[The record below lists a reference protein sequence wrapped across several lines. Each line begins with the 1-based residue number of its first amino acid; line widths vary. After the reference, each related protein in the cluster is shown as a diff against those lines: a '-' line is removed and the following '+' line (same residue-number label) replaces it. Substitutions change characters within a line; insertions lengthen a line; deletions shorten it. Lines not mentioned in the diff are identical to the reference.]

1 MNRYVALL
9 RGINV
14 GGNAKVPMAD
24 LREIAESLGWTAIS
38 THLNTGNLFFSTDE
52 TDEVELASQVTNAIS
67 VRLHVAPP
75 ALVRTLPELQR
86 AAIFC
91 RESFP
96 HAPEKYMAIA
106 FLSEQAPSP
115 IDDLLAGEAEEHR
128 GLERSVALYYPN
140 GQGRSRL
147 DAARLERLLGVTVT
161 VRGILTAEALIER
174 FD

>member
-52 TDEVELASQVTNAIS
+52 RDEIELASRLTNVIS
-67 VRLHVAPP
+67 DRLRIAPP
-75 ALVRTLPELQR
+75 VLVRTLPELQR
-86 AAIFC
+86 AAKFC

-96 HAPEKYMAIA
+96 HAPEKHVAIA
-106 FLSEQAPSP
+106 FLSEQPATPV
-115 IDDLLAGEAEEHR
+115 DDLLKGEAEEHR
-128 GLERSVALYYPN
+128 GSERTVALYYPN
-140 GQGRSRL
+140 GQGKSRL

-161 VRGILTAEALIER
+161 VRGILTVEALIER
-174 FD
+174 FG